1 MNNNLVNQELMNI
14 DLYNKL
20 YYELEN
26 LPIEKKTPA
35 NIREELSKYV
45 NMASSNRADLAA
57 TIAAFYYYSLNK
69 KELYFLKNYYHKTF
83 SACFNKQ
90 LISKYSNE
98 IKSNKI
104 ILNSLLDICNSD
116 ITSLLNI
123 NHDTKKE
130 FSKEKK
136 DITSKMGSFPINL
149 FNKLVEKINLR
160 RLPANDKK
168 IDNLVTKTTR
178 CDKVASANKSIVEK
192 LIKNSRSKVFISIN
206 DISNKKLEG
215 IEKSFKNRK
224 ANKEEYQFVDPK
236 SDVRLSNMKALGGTK
251 VSTIKTEKSIKKVA

>member
-1 MNNNLVNQELMNI
+1 
-14 DLYNKL
+14 
-20 YYELEN
+20 
-26 LPIEKKTPA
+26 
-35 NIREELSKYV
+35 
-45 NMASSNRADLAA
+45 
-57 TIAAFYYYSLNK
+57 
-69 KELYFLKNYYHKTF
+69 
-83 SACFNKQ
+83 
-90 LISKYSNE
+90 
-98 IKSNKI
+98 
-104 ILNSLLDICNSD
+104 
-116 ITSLLNI
+116 
-123 NHDTKKE
+123 
-130 FSKEKK
+130 
-136 DITSKMGSFPINL
+136 MGSFPINL